1 MKRIG
6 ISGGIGSGKTFISNI
21 FKENNYKIFNSDL
34 VARDILNNDKSIRN
48 KIISSFGNDSYDLSG
63 LNKEYISNLI
73 FNSEEKRLKLNKIVH
88 PKVYLKYLDF
98 LKINSDYNSI
108 IESALLHQT
117 ESFGLND
124 INIIITCP
132 LEKRVERVTLRDK
145 MNTDLVN
152 KIIESQVDYQSIIK
166 DFDYHIVNLDKE
178 KTRKEV
184 IKIIQMLDE

>member
-34 VARDILNNDKSIRN
+34 VARDILNHDKSIRY
-48 KIISSFGNDSYDLSG
+48 KIISSFGNNSYNPNG
-63 LNKEYISNLI
+63 LNKEYISDLI
-73 FNSEEKRLKLNKIVH
+73 FNSKEKRLKLNKIVH
-88 PKVYLKYLDF
+88 PRVYLKYLDF
-98 LKINSDYNSI
+98 LKINSDNNSI

-124 INIIITCP
+124 FNIIVTCP
-132 LEKRVERVTLRDK
+132 VEKRVERVILRDET
-145 MNTDLVN
+145 NINLVN

-166 DFDYHIVNLDKE
+166 DFDFHIVNLDKE
-178 KTRKEV
+178 KTYIEV

>member
-6 ISGGIGSGKTFISNI
+6 ISGGIGSGKTFVSNI

-48 KIISSFGNDSYDLSG
+48 IIISSFGNDSYNLNG
-63 LNKEYISNLI
+63 LNKEYISDLI

-98 LKINSDYNSI
+98 LNINSDQNSI

-124 INIIITCP
+124 FNIIITCP
-132 LEKRVERVTLRDK
+132 VEKRVERVVLRDIT
-145 MNTDLVN
+145 NINLVK

-166 DFDYHIVNLDKE
+166 DFDFHIVNLDKE
-178 KTRKEV
+178 KTYNEV
-184 IKIIQMLDE
+184 IKIIQILDE

>member
-34 VARDILNNDKSIRN
+34 VARDILNNDKSIRD
-48 KIISSFGNDSYDLSG
+48 KIISIFGNYSYDMNG
-63 LNKEYISNLI
+63 LNKEYISDLI

-88 PKVYLKYLDF
+88 PRVYLKYLDF
-98 LKINSDYNSI
+98 LNINSDHNSI

-117 ESFGLND
+117 ESFELND
-124 INIIITCP
+124 FNIIITCP
-132 LEKRVERVTLRDK
+132 VEKRVERIVSRDK
-145 MNTDLVN
+145 SNIYLVN
-152 KIIESQVDYQSIIK
+152 KIIESQVDYQSIVK

-178 KTRKEV
+178 NTYREV
-184 IKIIQMLDE
+184 IKIIQILDE

>member
-21 FKENNYKIFNSDL
+21 FKEHNYKIFNSDL
-34 VARDILNNDKSIRN
+34 VARDILNNDKIIRD
-48 KIISSFGNDSYDLSG
+48 KIISSFGNNSYDLNG
-63 LNKEYISNLI
+63 LNKEYISDLI

-145 MNTDLVN
+145 TNIDLVN

>member
-21 FKENNYKIFNSDL
+21 FKEHNYKIFNSDL
-34 VARDILNNDKSIRN
+34 VARDILNNDKSIRD
-48 KIISSFGNDSYDLSG
+48 KIISSFGSNSYDLNG
-63 LNKEYISNLI
+63 LNKEYISDLI

-152 KIIESQVDYQSIIK
+152 KIIKSQVDYQSIIK

-178 KTRKEV
+178 KTHKEV
-184 IKIIQMLDE
+184 IEIIQMLDE

>member
-21 FKENNYKIFNSDL
+21 FKEHNYKIFNSDL

-48 KIISSFGNDSYDLSG
+48 KIISSFGDDSYELNG
-63 LNKEYISNLI
+63 LNKEYISDLI

-88 PKVYLKYLDF
+88 PRVYLKYLDF
-98 LKINSDYNSI
+98 LNINSGHNSI

-124 INIIITCP
+124 CNIIITCP
-132 LEKRVERVTLRDK
+132 VEKRVERVVSRDK
-145 MNTDLVN
+145 TNVN
-152 KIIESQVDYQSIIK
+152 SVIKIIESQVDYQSIIK
-166 DFDYHIVNLDKE
+166 DFDYHIVNLEKE
-178 KTRKEV
+178 KTYNEV
-184 IKIIQMLDE
+184 IKIIQMLNE

>member
-21 FKENNYKIFNSDL
+21 FKEHNYKIFNSDL

-63 LNKEYISNLI
+63 LNKEYISDLI
-73 FNSEEKRLKLNKIVH
+73 FNCEEKRLKLNKIVH
-88 PKVYLKYLDF
+88 PGVYLKYLDF
-98 LKINSDYNSI
+98 LKINSDHNTI

-124 INIIITCP
+124 FNIIITCP
-132 LEKRVERVTLRDK
+132 VEKRVERVILRDK
-145 MNTDLVN
+145 TNINLVI

-178 KTRKEV
+178 KTHKEV
-184 IKIIQMLDE
+184 IKIIQALDE

>member
-21 FKENNYKIFNSDL
+21 FKEHNYKIFNSDL
-34 VARDILNNDKSIRN
+34 VARDILNNDKSIRD
-48 KIISSFGNDSYDLSG
+48 KIISSFGNNSYDLNG

>member
-21 FKENNYKIFNSDL
+21 FKEHNYKIFNSDL
-34 VARDILNNDKSIRN
+34 VARDILNNDKSIRD
-48 KIISSFGNDSYDLSG
+48 KIISSFGNNSYDLNG

-73 FNSEEKRLKLNKIVH
+73 FNYEEKRLNLNKIVH

-124 INIIITCP
+124 FNIIITCP

-145 MNTDLVN
+145 TNIDLVN
-152 KIIESQVDYQSIIK
+152 KIIKSQVDYQSIIK

-178 KTRKEV
+178 KTHKEV

>member
-21 FKENNYKIFNSDL
+21 FKEHNYKIFNSDL
-34 VARDILNNDKSIRN
+34 VARDILNNDKSIRD
-48 KIISSFGNDSYDLSG
+48 KIISSFGNNSYDLNG
-63 LNKEYISNLI
+63 LNKEYISDLI

-124 INIIITCP
+124 LI
-132 LEKRVERVTLRDK
+132 
-145 MNTDLVN
+145 
-152 KIIESQVDYQSIIK
+152 
-166 DFDYHIVNLDKE
+166 
-178 KTRKEV
+178 
-184 IKIIQMLDE
+184 

>member
-21 FKENNYKIFNSDL
+21 FKEHNYKIFNSDL
-34 VARDILNNDKSIRN
+34 VARDILNNDKIIRD
-48 KIISSFGNDSYDLSG
+48 KIISSFGNNSYDLNG
-63 LNKEYISNLI
+63 LNKEYISDLI

-152 KIIESQVDYQSIIK
+152 KIIKSQVDYQSIIK

>member
-21 FKENNYKIFNSDL
+21 FKEHNYKIFNSDL
-34 VARDILNNDKSIRN
+34 VARDILNNDKSIRD
-48 KIISSFGNDSYDLSG
+48 KIISSFGNNSYDLNG

-73 FNSEEKRLKLNKIVH
+73 FNSKEKRLKLNKIVH
-88 PKVYLKYLDF
+88 PKVFLKYLDF

>member
-48 KIISSFGNDSYDLSG
+48 KIISSFGNNSYDLIG
-63 LNKEYISNLI
+63 LNKEYISDLI

-88 PKVYLKYLDF
+88 PRVYLKYLDF

-124 INIIITCP
+124 FNIIITCHV
-132 LEKRVERVTLRDK
+132 EKRV
-145 MNTDLVN
+145 
-152 KIIESQVDYQSIIK
+152 
-166 DFDYHIVNLDKE
+166 
-178 KTRKEV
+178 
-184 IKIIQMLDE
+184 

>member
-21 FKENNYKIFNSDL
+21 FKEHNYKIFNSDL
-34 VARDILNNDKSIRN
+34 VARDILNNDKSIRD
-48 KIISSFGNDSYDLSG
+48 KIISSFGNNSYESNG

-88 PKVYLKYLDF
+88 PKVYLKYLEF

-124 INIIITCP
+124 FNIIITCP
-132 LEKRVERVTLRDK
+132 LEKRVERVTLRNK
-145 MNTDLVN
+145 TNIDLVN

-178 KTRKEV
+178 KTYKEV

>member
-21 FKENNYKIFNSDL
+21 FKEHNYKIFNSDL
-34 VARDILNNDKSIRN
+34 VARDILNNDKSIRY
-48 KIISSFGNDSYDLSG
+48 KIISSFGNNSYVLNG

-88 PKVYLKYLDF
+88 PKVFLKYLDF

-152 KIIESQVDYQSIIK
+152 KIIESQVDYQSITK

>member
-6 ISGGIGSGKTFISNI
+6 ISGGIGSGKTFVSNI

-48 KIISSFGNDSYDLSG
+48 IIISSFGNDSYNLNG
-63 LNKEYISNLI
+63 LNKEYISDLI

-98 LKINSDYNSI
+98 LNINSDQNSI

-124 INIIITCP
+124 FNIILTCP
-132 LEKRVERVTLRDK
+132 VEKRVERVVLRDIT
-145 MNTDLVN
+145 NINLVK

-166 DFDYHIVNLDKE
+166 DFDFHIVNLDKE
-178 KTRKEV
+178 KTYNEV
-184 IKIIQMLDE
+184 IKIIQILDE

>member
-21 FKENNYKIFNSDL
+21 FKEHNYKIFNSDL
-34 VARDILNNDKSIRN
+34 VARDILNNDKSIRD
-48 KIISSFGNDSYDLSG
+48 KIISSFGNNSYDLNG

-124 INIIITCP
+124 INIILTCP
-132 LEKRVERVTLRDK
+132 VEKRVERVTLRDK

>member
-34 VARDILNNDKSIRN
+34 VARDILNNDKSIRD
-48 KIISSFGNDSYDLSG
+48 KIISSFGNNSYDLNG

-98 LKINSDYNSI
+98 LKINSDHNSI

-124 INIIITCP
+124 FNIIITCP
-132 LEKRVERVTLRDK
+132 LEKRV
-145 MNTDLVN
+145 
-152 KIIESQVDYQSIIK
+152 
-166 DFDYHIVNLDKE
+166 KE
-178 KTRKEV
+178 
-184 IKIIQMLDE
+184 LF

>member
-1 MKRIG
+1 MKRVG

-48 KIISSFGNDSYDLSG
+48 KIISSFGNDSYDLNG
-63 LNKEYISNLI
+63 LNKEYISDLI
-73 FNSEEKRLKLNKIVH
+73 FNSEEKRLKINKIIH
-88 PKVYLKYLDF
+88 PRVYLKYLDF
-98 LKINSDYNSI
+98 LNINSDHNSI

-124 INIIITCP
+124 FNIIITCP
-132 LEKRVERVTLRDK
+132 VEKRLERVVSRDK
-145 MNTDLVN
+145 TNINSVY

-166 DFDYHIVNLDKE
+166 DFDFHIVNLDKE
-178 KTRKEV
+178 KTYNEV
-184 IKIIQMLDE
+184 FKIIQMLDE

>member
-21 FKENNYKIFNSDL
+21 FKEHNYKIFNSDL
-34 VARDILNNDKSIRN
+34 VARDILNNDKSIRD
-48 KIISSFGNDSYDLSG
+48 KIISSFGNNSYDLNG
-63 LNKEYISNLI
+63 LNKEHISNLI

>member
-21 FKENNYKIFNSDL
+21 FKEHNYKIFSSDL
-34 VARDILNNDKSIRN
+34 VARDILNNDKSIRDN
-48 KIISSFGNDSYDLSG
+48 IISSFGNNFYDLNG

-88 PKVYLKYLDF
+88 PKVYLKYLYF

-124 INIIITCP
+124 FNIIITCP

-145 MNTDLVN
+145 TNIDLVN
-152 KIIESQVDYQSIIK
+152 KIIESQVDYQTIIK

-178 KTRKEV
+178 KTYKEV

>member
-21 FKENNYKIFNSDL
+21 FKEHNYKIFNSDL
-34 VARDILNNDKSIRN
+34 VARDILNNDKSIRD
-48 KIISSFGNDSYDLSG
+48 KIISSFGNNSYDLNG

-124 INIIITCP
+124 FNIIITCP
-132 LEKRVERVTLRDK
+132 LEKRVERVILRDK
-145 MNTDLVN
+145 SNTRFG
-152 KIIESQVDYQSIIK
+152 E
-166 DFDYHIVNLDKE
+166 
-178 KTRKEV
+178 
-184 IKIIQMLDE
+184 

>member
-21 FKENNYKIFNSDL
+21 FKEHNYKIFNSDL
-34 VARDILNNDKSIRN
+34 VAREILNNDKSIRD
-48 KIISSFGNDSYDLSG
+48 KIISSFGNNSYDLNG

-132 LEKRVERVTLRDK
+132 LEKRMERVTLRDK

-166 DFDYHIVNLDKE
+166 DFDYHIVNLDEE
-178 KTRKEV
+178 KTYKEV
-184 IKIIQMLDE
+184 IEIIQMLDE

>member
-21 FKENNYKIFNSDL
+21 FKEHNYKIFNSDL
-34 VARDILNNDKSIRN
+34 VARDILNNDKSIRD
-48 KIISSFGNDSYDLSG
+48 KIISSFGNNSYDLNG

-88 PKVYLKYLDF
+88 PRVYLKYLDF
-98 LKINSDYNSI
+98 LKINSNHNSI

-124 INIIITCP
+124 FNIIITCP
-132 LEKRVERVTLRDK
+132 FEIRVERVILRDK
-145 MNTDLVN
+145 TNINLVN

-178 KTRKEV
+178 KTYNNV
-184 IKIIQMLDE
+184 IKIIQILDE

>member
-21 FKENNYKIFNSDL
+21 FKEHNYKIFNSDL
-34 VARDILNNDKSIRN
+34 VARDILNNDKSIRD
-48 KIISSFGNDSYDLSG
+48 KIILSFGNDSYDLNG
-63 LNKEYISNLI
+63 LNKEYISDLI

-88 PKVYLKYLDF
+88 PRVYLKYLDF
-98 LKINSDYNSI
+98 LNINSGHNSI

-184 IKIIQMLDE
+184 IKIIQMLNE

>member
-21 FKENNYKIFNSDL
+21 FKEHSYKVFNSDL
-34 VARDILNNDKSIRN
+34 VARDILNNDKSTRD
-48 KIISSFGNDSYDLSG
+48 KIISSFGNDSYDLNG
-63 LNKEYISNLI
+63 LNKEYISDLI

-88 PKVYLKYLDF
+88 PGVYLKYLDF

>member
-1 MKRIG
+1 
-6 ISGGIGSGKTFISNI
+6 
-21 FKENNYKIFNSDL
+21 
-34 VARDILNNDKSIRN
+34 LN
-48 KIISSFGNDSYDLSG
+48 G

-73 FNSEEKRLKLNKIVH
+73 LNSEEKRLKLNKIVH

-108 IESALLHQT
+108 IESALLYQT

-124 INIIITCP
+124 FNIIITCP
-132 LEKRVERVTLRDK
+132 IEKRVERVTLRDK
-145 MNTDLVN
+145 TNIDLVN
-152 KIIESQVDYQSIIK
+152 KIIESQVDYQSLIK

-178 KTRKEV
+178 KTYKEV

>member
-21 FKENNYKIFNSDL
+21 FKEHNYKIFNSDL
-34 VARDILNNDKSIRN
+34 VARDILNNDKSIRD
-48 KIISSFGNDSYDLSG
+48 KIISSFGNNSYDLNG
-63 LNKEYISNLI
+63 LNKEHISNLI

-88 PKVYLKYLDF
+88 PNVYLKYLDF

-145 MNTDLVN
+145 TNIDLVN

-178 KTRKEV
+178 KTHKEV
-184 IKIIQMLDE
+184 IEIIQMLDE

>member
-34 VARDILNNDKSIRN
+34 VARDILNNDKSIVN
-48 KIISSFGNDSYDLSG
+48 KIISSFGNDSYGLNG
-63 LNKEYISNLI
+63 LNKEYISDLI

-88 PKVYLKYLDF
+88 PRVYLRYLDF
-98 LKINSDYNSI
+98 LKINSDHNSI

-117 ESFGLND
+117 ESFRLND
-124 INIIITCP
+124 FNIIITCP
-132 LEKRVERVTLRDK
+132 IEKRVERVILRDK
-145 MNTDLVN
+145 TNINLVN
-152 KIIESQVDYQSIIK
+152 KIIESQLDYQSIIK
-166 DFDYHIVNLDKE
+166 DFDYHIINLDKE
-178 KTRKEV
+178 KTYKEV

>member
-34 VARDILNNDKSIRN
+34 VARDILNNDKSIVN
-48 KIISSFGNDSYDLSG
+48 KIISSFGNDSYDLNG
-63 LNKEYISNLI
+63 LNKEYISDLI

-88 PKVYLKYLDF
+88 PRVYLRYLDF
-98 LKINSDYNSI
+98 LKINSDHNSI

-117 ESFGLND
+117 ESFRLND
-124 INIIITCP
+124 FNIIITCP
-132 LEKRVERVTLRDK
+132 IEKRVERVILRDK
-145 MNTDLVN
+145 TNINLVN
-152 KIIESQVDYQSIIK
+152 KIIESQLDYQSIIK
-166 DFDYHIVNLDKE
+166 DFDYHIINLDKE
-178 KTRKEV
+178 KTYKEV